1 MGRVRIFLSNRF
13 AWLSALAGAMIA
25 DRRLFS
31 LVIRLFRCISSMLL
45 LSFALQAQAGMATL
59 SHEDQTLTVDGAFRT
74 ARVPKGYRLEWLG
87 AMKAPRMLTFAVNG
101 DLFAGSK
108 SGKVYRLPQP
118 YTPSI

>member
-59 SHEDQTLTVDGAFRT
+59 SHEDQTLTVDGACSQRLSAGM
-74 ARVPKGYRLEWLG
+74 ARRDESAAYADFCCQRRSVRWFQV
-87 AMKAPRMLTFAVNG
+87 R
-101 DLFAGSK
+101 
-108 SGKVYRLPQP
+108 
-118 YTPSI
+118 